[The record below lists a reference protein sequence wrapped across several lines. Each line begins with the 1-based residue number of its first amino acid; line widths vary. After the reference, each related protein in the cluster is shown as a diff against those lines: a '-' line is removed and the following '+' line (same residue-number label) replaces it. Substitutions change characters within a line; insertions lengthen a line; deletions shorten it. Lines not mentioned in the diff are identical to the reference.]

1 MTLLRRVPFL
11 FLLLVSMAH
20 RAAAADQWIEVRSP
34 HFVVVS
40 NDSEGATRTVNW
52 QLEQIRSAI
61 GMLWPWAKLDLNK
74 PLAVLAVKDE
84 PSMKALVPEY
94 WERRN
99 AVHPATVWVGGVDQ
113 TYLAMRSDLEGQD
126 DATTNP
132 YLTSYFSYVSMIL
145 QQSLPRRLPVWLE
158 RGLAGVMSNTL
169 VRQNR
174 ILVGAPIPWKLE
186 RLRTGTRQTIPALL
200 KVAPNSN
207 LLRDSEF
214 LQSFDAES
222 YAFVHYLMFGEGG
235 VRTAKLDRF
244 MQMIANGTA
253 SDAAFREALG
263 PPEDLDGPFA
273 VYISRSLFS
282 YKQFNLDAA
291 VKKQGFTSRALS
303 PAEAAGCRAHLHA
316 AMRRPV
322 EARAAIAE
330 ARKAGDVPEAL
341 VVDGILLDAEN
352 KDHEA
357 QQAFSRAVDA
367 KTTNPY
373 AYYRLASLLWSGP
386 VDREALTRIEQL
398 LTQAIG
404 LNTRFAEAYA
414 MVGDARSALGTG
426 DPMAMILR
434 AISLQPAEPH
444 FHLTAATVLMR
455 DKRLDEAL
463 KHAEMAAALS
473 DTDEERR
480 RASDAIDRIGR
491 AKGGAPAPARREF

>member
-1 MTLLRRVPFL
+1 M
-11 FLLLVSMAH
+11 
-20 RAAAADQWIEVRSP
+20 
-34 HFVVVS
+34 
-40 NDSEGATRTVNW
+40 
-52 QLEQIRSAI
+52 
-61 GMLWPWAKLDLNK
+61 
-74 PLAVLAVKDE
+74 
-84 PSMKALVPEY
+84 
-94 WERRN
+94 
-99 AVHPATVWVGGVDQ
+99 
-113 TYLAMRSDLEGQD
+113 
-126 DATTNP
+126 
-132 YLTSYFSYVSMIL
+132 
-145 QQSLPRRLPVWLE
+145 PRRLPVWLE

-169 VRQNR
+169 VRQNQ

-186 RLRTGTRQTIPALL
+186 RLRTGGRQTIPALL
-200 KVAPNSN
+200 LVAQNSN
-207 LLRDSEF
+207 QLRDSEF
-214 LQSFDAES
+214 LQTFDDES
-222 YAFVHYLMFGEGG
+222 YTFVHYLVFGEGG
-235 VRTAKLDRF
+235 ARSAKLDRF
-244 MQMIANGTA
+244 MQMIANGA
-253 SDAAFREALG
+253 AADAAFREALG

-273 VYISRSLFS
+273 VYINRSLFS

-291 VKKQGFTSRALS
+291 VKKQGFTIRALT
-303 PAEAAGCRAHLHA
+303 PAEAAARRAQFHA

-330 ARKAGDVPEAL
+330 ARKAGDVPDTF
-341 VVDGILLDAEN
+341 VVDGILLDAES
-352 KDHEA
+352 KRDEA

-386 VDREALTRIEQL
+386 VEREALTRIEQL
-398 LTQAIG
+398 LSQAIS

-455 DKRLDEAL
+455 DKKFDEAL

-480 RASDAIDRIGR
+480 RASDTIDRIGR
-491 AKGGAPAPARREF
+491 AKSGVLRRQ